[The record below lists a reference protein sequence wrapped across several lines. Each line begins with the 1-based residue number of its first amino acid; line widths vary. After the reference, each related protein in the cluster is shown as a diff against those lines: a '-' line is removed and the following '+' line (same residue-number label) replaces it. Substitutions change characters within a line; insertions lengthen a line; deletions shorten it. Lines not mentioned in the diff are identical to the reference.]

1 MKRLHMAIAALAISG
16 LSLVGCGAGSPS
28 GSSSSSGALESN
40 SSSSGSATT
49 NSSDLK
55 TVRVAAVPVVDVA
68 ALYIGEKQGFFKEKG
83 LKLDIKFTAG
93 SSVAIPALM
102 QDQFDVVYSGSVN
115 ALQAR
120 EKGLPIVA
128 IAEGG
133 RTTGVQ
139 GKDHGGIVVPA
150 DSPIKTA
157 KDLEN
162 HTLAVNAVKGL
173 HEAADR
179 ASVAK
184 AGGNPDKVKFLEL
197 PLTEMAATMKRGG
210 VDAISTSE
218 PFLTLALEEGN
229 RLVASPFV
237 DVSPEFVTAVYMTS
251 EQKLAADQ
259 QFYRDFNEALK
270 KSQEYALAHTDEFR
284 EELGNFTSIDPA
296 VAKKMVL
303 TNFGWGFPEE
313 AMKAAAEASK
323 NAGIINNVDT
333 ALNGL
338 VARDLQ

>member
-1 MKRLHMAIAALAISG
+1 MKRLHLALAALAISS

-28 GSSSSSGALESN
+28 AASGSGGTSTSASSASSSNSQESS
-40 SSSSGSATT
+40 
-49 NSSDLK
+49 LK
-55 TVRVAAVPVVDVA
+55 TLRVAAVPVVDVA
-68 ALYIGEKQGFFKEKG
+68 ALYIGEKQGFFNEKG

-93 SSVAIPALM
+93 SSVAIPAMM

-128 IAEGG
+128 VAEGG

-139 GKDHGGIVVPA
+139 GKDHGGIVVPK

-157 KDLEN
+157 KDLEG
-162 HTLAVNAVKGL
+162 HSLAVNAVKGL

-179 ASVAK
+179 ASVLN
-184 AGGNPDKVKFLEL
+184 AGGDPSKVKFLEL
-197 PLTEMAATMKRGG
+197 PLTDMAATMKSGN

-218 PFLTLALEEGN
+218 PFLTLALEDGN
-229 RLVASPFV
+229 RLIASPFV

-251 EQKLAADQ
+251 EQKLSADQ
-259 QFYRDFNEALK
+259 QTYRNFNEALK
-270 KSQEYALAHTDEFR
+270 KSQEYALEHADEFR
-284 EELGNFTSIDPA
+284 AELGNFTSIDPE
-296 VAKKMVL
+296 VAKKMTL
-303 TNFGWGFPEE
+303 TNFGWGFPED

-323 NAGIINNVDT
+323 NAGIINDVD
-333 ALNGL
+333 ASLNGL
-338 VARDLQ
+338 VARDIQ